1 MTRSRNSQQG
11 VALLTVMAVLVICVL
26 ITAANTRS
34 GLLHEMIVG
43 HQSDQLRA
51 QAAAEALV
59 RDAEIDILGLQP
71 DGSPCREDLE
81 STGFIGCRERG
92 RGALPQAPYFPHS
105 TEEFEEVRALVQVGA
120 AVPCRDG
127 ICFPSSLQ
135 ALEQLEDSLE
145 AMKPHGA
152 RHGQFTRATYDA
164 PQAPLAWYW
173 IEAFHYDLGSDVL
186 APQRRLQ
193 PDPAR
198 PFVYRITAVAQ
209 GLKPGTRAIVKSV
222 FVPYPS
228 EQMQ

>member
-1 MTRSRNSQQG
+1 MTRSRTSQQG
-11 VALLTVMAVLVICVL
+11 VALLTVMAILLICVL
-26 ITAANTRS
+26 ITAANARS
-34 GLLHEMIVG
+34 GLLHEMLVG

-59 RDAEIDILGLQP
+59 RDAEMDILGLQP
-71 DGSPCREDLE
+71 DGSPCNEDLQ
-81 STGFIGCRERG
+81 STGWVDCRQRG
-92 RGALPQAPYFPHS
+92 QGALPNAPYFPHS
-105 TEEFEEVRALVQVGA
+105 AAEFEEVRALVQVGA

-135 ALEQLEDSLE
+135 ALEQLEDAVE
-145 AMKPHGA
+145 TMKQYGA
-152 RHGQFTRATYDA
+152 RHGQFTHAVSGAPRAT
-164 PQAPLAWYW
+164 LAWYW
-173 IEAFHYDLGSDVL
+173 IEAFHYELGSDAL
-186 APQRRLQ
+186 ASQRRLQ

-209 GLKPGTRAIVKSV
+209 GLKPGTRAVVKSV

>member
-1 MTRSRNSQQG
+1 MARSRKSQQG

-34 GLLHEMIVG
+34 GLLNEMIVG

-71 DGSPCREDLE
+71 DGSPCHPGVQ
-81 STGFIGCRERG
+81 STGLVGCRERG
-92 RGALPQAPYFPHS
+92 HGALPNAPYFPHS
-105 TEEFEEVRALVQVGA
+105 ADEFEEVRALVQVGA

-127 ICFPSSLQ
+127 ICVPSSLQ
-135 ALEQLEDSLE
+135 ALEQLEDALE

-152 RHGQFTRATYDA
+152 RQGQFTRAASIA

-173 IEAFHYDLGSDVL
+173 VEAFHYDPSSDVL
-186 APQRRLQ
+186 ALQRHLQ
-193 PDPAR
+193 PDPVR

-209 GLKPGTRAIVKSV
+209 GLKPGTRAVVKSV